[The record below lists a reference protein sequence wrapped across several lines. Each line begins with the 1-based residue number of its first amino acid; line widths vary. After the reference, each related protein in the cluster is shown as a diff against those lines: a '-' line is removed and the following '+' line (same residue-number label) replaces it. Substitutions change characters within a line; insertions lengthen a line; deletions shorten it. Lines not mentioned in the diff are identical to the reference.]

1 MMQFC
6 YFGIDFAFGN
16 IRNTCSEIF
25 KPKPTMTTVTKMLL
39 ALLGGAVVGATA
51 ALMLAPKS
59 GRELRAEIA
68 AIARE
73 KYKNM
78 NMDEISHLVDKVMK
92 RIKNGLCDCQCK
104 ADIEAAVEDAAKK

>member
-1 MMQFC
+1 
-6 YFGIDFAFGN
+6 
-16 IRNTCSEIF
+16 
-25 KPKPTMTTVTKMLL
+25 MTTGSKVLL
-39 ALLGGAVVGATA
+39 ALLGGAIVGATA
-51 ALMLAPKS
+51 ALLMAPKRGS
-59 GRELRAEIA
+59 ELRAEIA

-92 RIKNGLCDCQCK
+92 RIKNGVCNCHCK

>member
-1 MMQFC
+1 
-6 YFGIDFAFGN
+6 
-16 IRNTCSEIF
+16 
-25 KPKPTMTTVTKMLL
+25 MTTGTKMLL
-39 ALLGGAVVGATA
+39 ALLGGVVVGATA

-92 RIKNGLCDCQCK
+92 RIKNGLCSCQCK
-104 ADIEAAVEDAAKK
+104 ADLEAAVEDAAKK

>member
-1 MMQFC
+1 
-6 YFGIDFAFGN
+6 
-16 IRNTCSEIF
+16 
-25 KPKPTMTTVTKMLL
+25 MTTGTKMLL

-73 KYKNM
+73 KYSQLSL
-78 NMDEISHLVDKVMK
+78 DEISKVVDNVMR
-92 RIKNGLCDCQCK
+92 RIKNGMCDCHCK
-104 ADIEAAVEDAAKK
+104 ADIEAAVDDAAKK

>member
-1 MMQFC
+1 
-6 YFGIDFAFGN
+6 
-16 IRNTCSEIF
+16 
-25 KPKPTMTTVTKMLL
+25 MTTGTKLLL

-51 ALMLAPKS
+51 ALMFAPKS

-73 KYKNM
+73 KYKNL

-92 RIKNGLCDCQCK
+92 RIKNGLCNCQCK
-104 ADIEAAVEDAAKK
+104 ADLEAAVDEAVKK

>member
-1 MMQFC
+1 
-6 YFGIDFAFGN
+6 
-16 IRNTCSEIF
+16 
-25 KPKPTMTTVTKMLL
+25 MTSGTKMLL

-78 NMDEISHLVDKVMK
+78 KIGRASCRERVYLLV
-92 RIKNGLCDCQCK
+92 
-104 ADIEAAVEDAAKK
+104 